1 MNYFIDDMLF
11 RYIKEKLARRK
22 ARRIFKEYPFE
33 IQNFQLEKE
42 GSVQFAN
49 WKNPLMKDFILTQKH
64 VDSFRR
70 FIAEGSLAIDIGTNI
85 GDTTVP
91 MALAA
96 GKNGLVLGFEPN
108 PHIAKIAIAN
118 AGLNKDKTT
127 IEVLPYAIA
136 EKEAEFY
143 YSSSEASLSNGGISH
158 QPNSIH
164 GSYTLP
170 FKIQAVNLE
179 NFLEHNYPG
188 WLSKLSFIK
197 IDTEGYDMEIIQSIQ
212 SLLNK
217 YKPVVEAE
225 CFSKLTSQ
233 QRNDL
238 YDCIVKQGY
247 EIYYFDDLGNAD
259 SEQKLSQADMHK
271 WKHFN
276 FYAVPKKSSK

>member
-1 MNYFIDDMLF
+1 MLL

-33 IQNFQLEKE
+33 VQNFQLEKE
-42 GSVQFAN
+42 GSIQFAN

-70 FIAEGSLAIDIGTNI
+70 FIPEGSLAIDIGTNI

-91 MALAA
+91 MALAT
-96 GKNGLVLGFEPN
+96 GKTGLVLGFEPN
-108 PHIAKIAIAN
+108 PHIAKIALAN

-143 YSSSEASLSNGGISH
+143 YYSSEASLSNGGISDK
-158 QPNSIH
+158 PNSIH

-179 NFLEHNYPG
+179 YFLERNYAG
-188 WLSKLSFIK
+188 WLPKLSFIK

-238 YDCIVKQGY
+238 YDCIVSQGY
-247 EIYYFDDLGNAD
+247 EIYYFDDLGIAD
-259 SEQKLSQADMHK
+259 SEQKLSKADMHK

-276 FYAVPKKSSK
+276 FYAVPKKV

>member
-1 MNYFIDDMLF
+1 MLL
-11 RYIKEKLARRK
+11 RYLKEKLARRK
-22 ARRIFKEYPFE
+22 ARRIFQEYPFE
-33 IQNFQLEKE
+33 VQNFQLEKE
-42 GSVQFAN
+42 GPVQFAN

-70 FIAEGSLAIDIGTNI
+70 FIPEGTLAIDIGTNI

-118 AGLNKDKTT
+118 AGLNKEKTT
-127 IEVLPYAIA
+127 IQVLPYAIA

-143 YSSSEASLSNGGISH
+143 YSSSEASLSNGGISNK
-158 QPNSIH
+158 PNSIH

-170 FKIQAVNLE
+170 NKILAVNLE
-179 NFLEHNYPG
+179 NFLERNYAG

-212 SLLNK
+212 SLLKK
-217 YKPVVEAE
+217 YRPVVEAE

-238 YDCIVKQGY
+238 YDCIVNQGY

-259 SEQKLSQADMHK
+259 SEQKLNRADMHK
-271 WKHFN
+271 WRHFN